1 MKYFQITVYLEEVTK
16 TTDHT
21 GTHKLKKYSENYLV
35 KTERGGEDAVNYV
48 LEKFQENP
56 VWTSKEPAYT
66 LDTYNEDARFYKKE
80 ITQIKELPISG
91 DMTV

>member
-1 MKYFQITVYLEEVTK
+1 MKYFQITVYLEQVTE

-35 KTERGGEDAVNYV
+35 KTDREGEVTEIV
-48 LEKFQENP
+48 LENFKSSD
-56 VWTSKEPAYT
+56 VWATKQLTTDLKS
-66 LDTYNEDARFYKKE
+66 DSQINNFYKKE

-91 DMTV
+91 DIIV